1 MIKNIEACEWL
12 SGALRGLEVPNLYTT
27 FGNMRAVREKKAE
40 VDKLKSTFV
49 RRASE
54 FLRNYFASLVD
65 FMISDKSY
73 FSQRG
78 QLKRPDHADLR
89 YRCRTYARLLQ
100 HLKSLDKNCLGPLRK
115 AYCSSLNLLL
125 RREARE
131 FANELRAS
139 TKASRNPTVW
149 LDASAGAGQTVSNA
163 DTSAVSD
170 AYAKMLTIFVPLL
183 VDESSFFAHFMC
195 FEVPAVNP
203 PGSVPNGN
211 KSASTVD
218 DADDDDDLGIMD
230 IDDNDGK
237 TGKNSVELAALN
249 ECLQELLD
257 GIQTSMLLWIGPT
270 RLTPC
275 DAYQCTGLQNTI
287 FPARKLMQLDLRLS
301 CLVIL
306 NLGSLCSL
314 ADLLMKLVTRLR
326 EMRETSNR
334 WVSYHTSQDSL
345 HLQPVWS
352 SIFRDNP
359 GI

>member
-125 RREARE
+125 RREVR
-131 FANELRAS
+131 R
-139 TKASRNPTVW
+139 
-149 LDASAGAGQTVSNA
+149 LD
-163 DTSAVSD
+163 
-170 AYAKMLTIFVPLL
+170 K
-183 VDESSFFAHFMC
+183 
-195 FEVPAVNP
+195 
-203 PGSVPNGN
+203 PG
-211 KSASTVD
+211 
-218 DADDDDDLGIMD
+218 
-230 IDDNDGK
+230 
-237 TGKNSVELAALN
+237 
-249 ECLQELLD
+249 
-257 GIQTSMLLWIGPT
+257 
-270 RLTPC
+270 
-275 DAYQCTGLQNTI
+275 
-287 FPARKLMQLDLRLS
+287 F
-301 CLVIL
+301 
-306 NLGSLCSL
+306 
-314 ADLLMKLVTRLR
+314 
-326 EMRETSNR
+326 
-334 WVSYHTSQDSL
+334 
-345 HLQPVWS
+345 
-352 SIFRDNP
+352 
-359 GI
+359 